1 MSRRL
6 LAWIGAAVVL
16 VALVA
21 LVALAALPKLRPGE
35 AAAATS
41 TAWGEPDLQ
50 GIWTSDGEIPL
61 QRPARYANREFFT
74 DEERAELDKQRATA
88 IGREADES
96 RRSRGSEQDVGG
108 AYNAAIFTT
117 HKPMGRRTSMVVD
130 PPDGRIPPLT
140 PEAQKKRAA
149 MREYQL
155 ALLQPTDL
163 CKNKL
168 PAAKAGP
175 MARVSPRREAPPL
188 RDRRRCRRRR
198 GWRWRN
204 QSSRRSRGSRAR

>member
-6 LAWIGAAVVL
+6 LAVIGEAVVMVI

-21 LVALAALPKLRPGE
+21 LQRLRPGR
-35 AAAATS
+35 AADGAGRAPGP
-41 TAWGEPDLQ
+41 AWGEPDLQ
-50 GIWTSDGEIPL
+50 GIWTADGEIPL

-74 DEERAELDKQRATA
+74 DEERAELDKQRAEA

-149 MREYQL
+149 MREYQP
-155 ALLQPTDL
+155 ALLQSTDL
-163 CKNKL
+163 CKNN
-168 PAAKAGP
+168 PPGCEGGTYGP
-175 MARVSPRREAPPL
+175 PSPKRTAAPPYSVT
-188 RDRRRCRRRR
+188 R
-198 GWRWRN
+198 GPAGAGGA
-204 QSSRRSRGSRAR
+204 RGRPVNRAH